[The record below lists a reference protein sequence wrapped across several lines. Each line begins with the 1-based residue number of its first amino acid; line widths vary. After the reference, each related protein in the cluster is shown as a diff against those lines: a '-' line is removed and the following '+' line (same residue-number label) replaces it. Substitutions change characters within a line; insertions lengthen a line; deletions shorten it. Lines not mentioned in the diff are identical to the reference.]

1 MTLWFGLA
9 LMTAAAIW
17 AVLWPLA
24 RRASQLRSGSD
35 VAIYRDQLEEIER
48 DRAAGLIEDNEA
60 ASAQVEVSRRLI
72 AAADAQTASPTNV
85 PSATWRRRAV
95 AILALVLLPF
105 GATTLYLAP
114 FRFCPQ
120 INLHCHALRTA
131 IRRPIGAIAAL
142 PFFIRVRVRWRMVS
156 CLCGAF
162 LLRPPEGL
170 REILN
175 EREGFPKKFWEG
187 GPRAMIPKI

>member
-60 ASAQVEVSRRLI
+60 VSAQVEVSRRL
-72 AAADAQTASPTNV
+72 
-85 PSATWRRRAV
+85 RRRGGAGRSPSSRLSCCRSAQRHFISRSV
-95 AILALVLLPF
+95 RLRFRTGRSPRVLPLPAPISRSIL
-105 GATTLYLAP
+105 
-114 FRFCPQ
+114 
-120 INLHCHALRTA
+120 
-131 IRRPIGAIAAL
+131 
-142 PFFIRVRVRWRMVS
+142 
-156 CLCGAF
+156 
-162 LLRPPEGL
+162 
-170 REILN
+170 
-175 EREGFPKKFWEG
+175 
-187 GPRAMIPKI
+187 